1 MILYEHFGYYF
12 QSAFYYLIY
21 IYITMARKKA
31 ITTLLPAET
40 LEPRVYELGFLMSP
54 AVREED
60 LDTRVDE
67 IKTIITDASGTII
80 DEARPEFIDIAYE
93 MVKVIE
99 NKNVR
104 FRQGYFGWIKFTLT
118 PDQLKSVTALFDA
131 NLLIIRS
138 LITKTVT
145 ENTIISKKPLAK
157 ILKATDREEAIEDGV
172 VDTDEDIDLGIAAN
186 ELPTPI
192 NEDVEVETLEAE
204 ESLS

>member
-1 MILYEHFGYYF
+1 
-12 QSAFYYLIY
+12 
-21 IYITMARKKA
+21 
-31 ITTLLPAET
+31 
-40 LEPRVYELGFLMSP
+40 MSP

-145 ENTIISKKPLAK
+145 ENTIISKKPLSK
-157 ILKATDREEAIEDGV
+157 ILKATDREEAVEDGV